1 MSNPLEKTRKPLPLV
16 ENGKEL
22 TDTDK
27 NLPLS
32 LFIFSRLPCQLVFN
46 IGTAFVV

>member
-1 MSNPLEKTRKPLPLV
+1 MSNPLEKKGKPLLLA
-16 ENGKEL
+16 ENGKET

-27 NLPLS
+27 NLPFS

-46 IGTAFVV
+46 YGTAFVV